1 MAGLQTVTAS
11 FGFYFYF
18 GDDTRPHLMR
28 LGRSATACE
37 A

>member
-1 MAGLQTVTAS
+1 MAGLQIIPAS

-18 GDDTRPHLMR
+18 GDDTGPHLMR
-28 LGRSATACE
+28 LGQSATACE